1 MQLTLTISVSSI
13 DEAESLLRN
22 LRHGLGSAATVTLQ
36 APTLEVAA
44 DPAPAKRRSPKAA
57 TKVAIV
63 PPAEVVDDDP
73 LGTAVGEYAEANDGD
88 DALDLGDDDAP
99 VVNVK
104 AAAPK
109 AAAAKPAAVA
119 VTPDT
124 IKLRVRELTE
134 DGQLELVKQVFARFG
149 AKKLSDIPEG
159 KLAAVLAALKA

>member
-13 DEAESLLRN
+13 DEAETLLRN

-36 APTLEVAA
+36 APALEVAA
-44 DPAPAKRRSPKAA
+44 DTAPAKRRSPKAA

-63 PPAEVVDDDP
+63 PPAELVDDDP

-99 VVNVK
+99 AAPVK

-109 AAAAKPAAVA
+109 AAPAKAAAA

-134 DGQLELVKQVFARFG
+134 DGQLELVKQVFAKFG

-159 KLAAVLAALKA
+159 KLAAVLAALKV